1 MSIDETTVLT
11 TDNSLQ
17 TSFNQIVDI
26 EVENFFGCYL
36 LNSLNPKCKGRTY
49 IGFTVDLN
57 RRIKQHN
64 KGKEFGGAKRTSG
77 KGPWEMVL
85 IVHGF
90 PNEISALRF
99 EWAWQNPEQSV
110 RLKHLNLSKTKRT
123 SLKFKLQIL
132 GEMLSIGPWTR
143 LPLTIRW
150 LTDKKQTLERIPPFH
165 MPITSGPINVSKNT
179 NTIPSKRK
187 KNNNHILPTTTI
199 EDSKT
204 FSTCNLCNDL
214 IQPLVNVSCPK
225 CSMPFHIICLSKYF
239 LKNSNQH
246 YIIPIDGSC
255 PSCSKNL
262 LWGEIIQNKYIN
274 RSLKLV
280 TTNALNDESDN
291 EDNFI

>member
-1 MSIDETTVLT
+1 MSADETTIVSI
-11 TDNSLQ
+11 DNSLQ
-17 TSFNQIVDI
+17 TSFNQIADT

-49 IGFTVDLN
+49 IGFTVNLN

-64 KGKEFGGAKRTSG
+64 KGKDFGGAKRTSG

-110 RLKHLNLSKTKRT
+110 RLKHLNLPKTKRF

-132 GEMLSIGPWTR
+132 AEMLSIGPWTR

-150 LTDKKQTLERIPPFH
+150 LTDKKQTLEKLPPFH

-187 KNNNHILPTTTI
+187 KVNNQIL
-199 EDSKT
+199 
-204 FSTCNLCNDL
+204 STENDDTKSLASCSLCNDN
-214 IQPLVNVSCPK
+214 IQPIMYVSCPK
-225 CSMPFHIICLSKYF
+225 CSTPFHIICLSKYF
-239 LKNSNQH
+239 LNNTQQH

-255 PSCSKNL
+255 PSCKKNL
-262 LWGEIIQNKYIN
+262 LWGEIIQNKYTN
-274 RSLKLV
+274 RSLSLA
-280 TTNALNDESDN
+280 TANSHNESDD
-291 EDNFI
+291 EDTIF